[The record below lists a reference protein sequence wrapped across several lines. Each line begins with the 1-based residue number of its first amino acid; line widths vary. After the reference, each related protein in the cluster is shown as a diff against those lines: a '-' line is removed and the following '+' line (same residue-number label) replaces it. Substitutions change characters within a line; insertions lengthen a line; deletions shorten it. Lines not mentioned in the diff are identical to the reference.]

1 MITIAKVLQATNEF
15 VKVLRYGLSDVSTPE
30 QALPFGIDSKPIK
43 NKRAVVLNTAR
54 KGKNVTVG
62 YLIQSELTESGETR
76 IYSTDNDGIEKFYVQ
91 LFKDGTC
98 EIGGDADNM
107 VRYAPLNNSLQAQ
120 KNAINIELAKISA
133 SIGLLDGT
141 YTVVPI
147 TVDISTS
154 KIDEILTTKYIA
166 P

>member
-15 VKVLRYGLSDVSTPE
+15 VKVLRYGLSDVLTPE

-62 YLIQSELTESGETR
+62 YLIQSELAESGETR
-76 IYSTDNDGIEKFYVQ
+76 IYSTDDNGNEMFYIQ

-107 VRYAPLNNSLQAQ
+107 VRYAPLNNNIQDFKNQIQAQ
-120 KNAINIELAKISA
+120 LVLIQTGIVGAGGAYTP
-133 SIGLLDGT
+133 GT
-141 YTVVPI
+141 L

-154 KIDEILTTKYIA
+154 KIDDIKTTKYV

>member
-107 VRYAPLNNSLQAQ
+107 VRYAPLNNNIQDFKNQIQAQ
-120 KNAINIELAKISA
+120 LVLIQTGIVGAGGAYTP
-133 SIGLLDGT
+133 GT
-141 YTVVPI
+141 L

-154 KIDEILTTKYIA
+154 KIDEVKTTKYV